1 MGKVGSWRS
10 WEVGK
15 GGRRVRLGS
24 WERWED
30 GEFRMVGRKQ
40 RGRIE
45 LPLELH
51 ASFLGIVVG
60 KSKCG
65 KMRWSSKEKILY
77 K

>member
-1 MGKVGSWRS
+1 M
-10 WEVGK
+10 
-15 GGRRVRLGS
+15 RLGS

-30 GEFRMVGRKQ
+30 GEFGMVGRKQ

>member
-1 MGKVGSWRS
+1 MVK
-10 WEVGK
+10 
-15 GGRRVRLGS
+15 LGS
-24 WERWED
+24 WESREK
-30 GEFRMVGRKQ
+30 GEFGMVGRKQ

-45 LPLELH
+45 FPLELH